1 MKKSIIVLLFAG
13 LAFASPV
20 FAVNSSAVT
29 NNLSEV
35 TDQINKIS
43 QDLNTKKQQKQQ
55 IDAALR
61 DSQSA
66 INKTKSL
73 LQSLQRKRDA
83 DLAQL
88 NQLSNTIP
96 QMESSVAQAKSI
108 VGNSMTTIYQ
118 QLKQIEGEQ
127 DSILSGNDSI
137 DANRKKAYLIEILT
151 LQQQQYQ
158 KLSQKLTELQNLNN
172 RLVVEVDRLN
182 AKLGNTAKQH
192 DKLLTVTSQKSQE
205 AAQVQSQIAS
215 EQTKLSNLK
224 QKQAQLNS
232 LLAQLAAAERK
243 QKAQQLAAKKAAAK
257 AAQLAKSKPTMIVAR
272 QAGTAPTSTNNQTNN
287 VAAVSSV
294 SKPSSSSSQVAIGN
308 PDGSVEDN
316 SPFMSRKL
324 TKPVAGNISVGFGQ
338 MRDSVRNNGVLISA
352 ADNTPIYSV
361 SRGNVLFSGNLPGFG
376 QIVVIDNG
384 DNYTSVYSGI
394 IAKVSKGSTVNAG
407 QAIGSSGSSSNQP
420 MGGVYFELRHLGK
433 PVNPMRLF

>member
-1 MKKSIIVLLFAG
+1 MKKSIIILLFAG
-13 LAFASPV
+13 LVITGPV
-20 FAVNSSAVT
+20 FATNSSSVT
-29 NNLSEV
+29 SNLSEV

-43 QDLNTKKQQKQQ
+43 QDLNSKKQKKQQ

-66 INKTKSL
+66 INKTKFL

-96 QMESSVAQAKSI
+96 QMESSVAQAKSL

-127 DSILSGNDSI
+127 DSLLSGNDLI
-137 DANRKKAYLIEILT
+137 EANRKKAYLVEILT
-151 LQQQQYQ
+151 VEQKQYQ
-158 KLSQKLTELQNLNN
+158 QLSQKLIELQNLNN
-172 RLVVEVDRLN
+172 RLVTEVDRLN
-182 AKLGNTAKQH
+182 AKLGVTAKQH
-192 DKLLTVTSQKSQE
+192 DKLITVTSQKSQE
-205 AAQVQSQIAS
+205 AAQVQSQITS

-224 QKQAQLNS
+224 QKQVQLNN
-232 LLAQLAAAERK
+232 LLTQLAAAERK

-257 AAQLAKSKPTMIVAR
+257 AAKLAKSKPTMIIAK
-272 QAGTAPTSTNNQTNN
+272 QAGSTPSVIHNQTNTT
-287 VAAVSSV
+287 ATSSSV
-294 SKPSSSSSQVAIGN
+294 NKSSSSSSQVSVGN
-308 PDGSVEDN
+308 PDNSVEDN

-324 TKPVAGNISVGFGQ
+324 TKPVSGNITVGFGQ

-352 ADNTPIYSV
+352 TDNTPIYSV
-361 SRGNVLFSGNLPGFG
+361 SRGNVLFSGSLPGFG

-394 IAKVSKGSTVNAG
+394 VAKVSKGSSVNAG
-407 QAIGSSGSSSNQP
+407 QVIGLSGTNSNQP